1 MSLTGWLVIVGVLVV
16 AGVVIHGAWAARR
29 AGPRGAGESV
39 PPPVAERREPSLAE
53 HEAVTAATPGAD
65 APASAA
71 PVASE
76 AAAGD
81 AAVPSEPAFESRP
94 LPRRHPA
101 RIDALIDAIVPL
113 TLEAPIAAEFALMHM
128 PATRR
133 AGSKPF
139 LIEGLDTE
147 TGEWEP
153 ITPGH
158 HYSEVQAGVLL
169 ANRGGPL
176 NEIEYSEFIQKIEAF
191 AQGIGAMPDAPDM
204 LDVAARARELDQF
217 ASAHDAQLALRLVPA
232 NAAWAVGFVVQ
243 NAARH
248 GFVPGALPGRLV
260 VPGEEDG
267 APPMLTLSFD
277 PQAALADQPSQA
289 VVSEL
294 TLSLDVPQTSAAA
307 EPYAAWQ
314 EAARSLAQDLDANL
328 IDDAGQPL
336 NLHAFATIG
345 ADLGRLYA
353 QLELRDLPAGSQ
365 AARRLFS

>member
-1 MSLTGWLVIVGVLVV
+1 LI
-16 AGVVIHGAWAARR
+16 
-29 AGPRGAGESV
+29 
-39 PPPVAERREPSLAE
+39 ERREPSLAE
-53 HEAVTAATPGAD
+53 PAPSTGA
-65 APASAA
+65 APAAGAAA
-71 PVASE
+71 PEPDAAAASP
-76 AAAGD
+76 AAAGEAPTPPD
-81 AAVPSEPAFESRP
+81 DVFESRP
-94 LPRRHPA
+94 SLRRSAA
-101 RIDALIDAIVPL
+101 RIDALVDAIVPL
-113 TLEAPIAAEFALMHM
+113 TLEAPIAAEYALMHM

-153 ITPGH
+153 IATGH
-158 HYSEVQAGVLL
+158 HYSELQAGVLL

-191 AQGIGAMPDAPDM
+191 AQAIGAMPDAPDM

-217 ASAHDAQLALRLVPA
+217 ASAHDAQLALRLIPA
-232 NAAWAVGFVVQ
+232 GAAWAVGFVVQ

-260 VPGEEDG
+260 IPGEEDG
-267 APPMLTLSFD
+267 APPVLTLSFD
-277 PQAALADQPSQA
+277 PQAALADEPSQA
-289 VVSEL
+289 VVREL
-294 TLSLDVPQTSAAA
+294 TLSLDVPQTAASA

-314 EAARSLAQDLDANL
+314 QAAQGLAQDLEASL
-328 IDDAGQPL
+328 VDDAGRPL
-336 NLHAFATIG
+336 SLHAFATIG

-353 QLELRDLPAGSQ
+353 QLDLRDLPAGSA